1 MLKALRE
8 LYKGFF
14 IENPILVIM
23 LGLCATLACSTNFSD
38 AFGMGLAFSFVMIG
52 SNVVVSLIRRLVPN
66 QVRIPVYI
74 TVISTFVTIVDYVMK
89 AYLPALSSSLGVF
102 VPLIVVNCIV
112 MGRAEAFASKN
123 GVWRSFLDGIGMSF
137 GFTIVIS
144 LIGLIRGLIGEGS
157 LNLSLFGGPAKY
169 DLLGQFGYPGFLIFI
184 LPPGAFLVIGFLIAL
199 HHKIGALLTAAR
211 ERKARQSRP
220 ALATTV
226 AMTIQ
231 GVNHDDQQ

>member
-1 MLKALRE
+1 MKTIRE
-8 LYKGFF
+8 LTKGFL

-52 SNVVVSLIRRLVPN
+52 SNVVVSLIRKLVPN

-112 MGRAEAFASKN
+112 MGRAEAYASKN
-123 GVWRSFLDGIGMSF
+123 GVWRSLLDGIGMSV
-137 GFTIVIS
+137 GFTFIIT
-144 LIGLIRGLIGEGS
+144 LIGVIREIIGEGT
-157 LNLSLFGGPAKY
+157 LNLSLFSAGKIHIFSVLFSVFNVHLGPN
-169 DLLGQFGYPGFLIFI
+169 DYPGVLIFI

-199 HHKIGALLTAAR
+199 HHRLLP
-211 ERKARQSRP
+211 KK
-220 ALATTV
+220 
-226 AMTIQ
+226 
-231 GVNHDDQQ
+231 